1 MAALPGDRLTAA
13 YRAAQVRN
21 AALLAAKLRRR
32 YAAVD
37 LSVTESQRAFLE
49 LATGDVVF
57 HHARATDQSVIYL
70 RSLQSLEAAGPLVPV
85 DAGPPPNLEQIRRS
99 LAVMGP
105 VAGRQRVAEV
115 QSDPESA
122 RGIAERNIAQ
132 RKTAAGVM
140 GAGIRHAQ
148 NGARDTV
155 RQYVEKDRRAR
166 GWVRVTAQDDRVC
179 AFCAMLASRIDWKE
193 GNFDASDA
201 EFVGPGT
208 AKVHDSCR
216 CHLRPIYSRELPEET
231 LFYREQW
238 SALSAEA
245 IDGSNRG
252 LARNFRSQWEKRQR
266 GLDAGQPSRV
276 A

>member
-13 YRAAQVRN
+13 YRADQVRN

-32 YAAVD
+32 YTGVD
-37 LSVTESQRAFLE
+37 LQNVESQRAFLD
-49 LATGDVVF
+49 LAVRDVVQ
-57 HHARATDQSVIYL
+57 HHGRAQDQAVVYL
-70 RSLQSLEAAGPLVPV
+70 RSLQSLEATGGLVVV
-85 DAGPPPNLEQIRRS
+85 DKGPPPNLEQIRRS

-105 VAGRQRVAEV
+105 AAGRQRDREV

-122 RGIAERNIAQ
+122 RGIADRRIAA

-155 RQYVEKDRRAR
+155 RQYVESDERAK
-166 GWVRVTAQDDRVC
+166 GWVRVTAQDEKVC
-179 AFCAMLASRIDWKE
+179 FFCAMLASRIDWKA
-193 GNFDASDA
+193 GSFDAADA
-201 EFVGPGT
+201 MFEGPGN

-216 CHLRPIYSRELPEET
+216 CHLRPVYSRELPEET
-231 LFYREQW
+231 LRYREWW
-238 SALSAEA
+238 SEFSGAA
-245 IDGSNRG
+245 IDGTDRG
-252 LARNFRSQWEKRQR
+252 MLKNFRSQWERQQR
-266 GLDAGQPSRV
+266 DAQPRRTEV